1 MTIDWDAK
9 VLHSLTPV
17 IENLKEI
24 EINLEEINNVADWLA
39 YEEFASPLSHKSKK
53 NPEQVIRT
61 TLLINTLNFA
71 FTDFKKSIKYEIER
85 EGKILSDS
93 EAMFTQ
99 INETIASGINLYDG
113 EVLSSLDMN
122 QLKKIFSGN
131 IEMPMMSERIE
142 ILNEVGEKLS
152 STYKGDW
159 MNFINQGPRKLYSE
173 GEGLIERLIVEF
185 PRFDDKSSIDDGQ
198 EVHFYKLAQLSFWGI
213 HGELSGAG
221 HFVVEDMEKMSAFAD
236 YIVPVALEV
245 MKIISYSD
253 NLKDKIMNGEIIERD
268 SIEEV
273 EIRAVSLYATAV
285 LTQEVNKRQPLD
297 KQIIIPQLDYRL
309 WKQYHATHRPN
320 HLTITT
326 MY

>member
-1 MTIDWDAK
+1 
-9 VLHSLTPV
+9 
-17 IENLKEI
+17 
-24 EINLEEINNVADWLA
+24 
-39 YEEFASPLSHKSKK
+39 
-53 NPEQVIRT
+53 
-61 TLLINTLNFA
+61 
-71 FTDFKKSIKYEIER
+71 
-85 EGKILSDS
+85 
-93 EAMFTQ
+93 
-99 INETIASGINLYDG
+99 
-113 EVLSSLDMN
+113 MN

-198 EVHFYKLAQLSFWGI
+198 EVHFYKLAQLAFWGI

-285 LTQEVNKRQPLD
+285 LTQEVNKRRPLD

-309 WKQYHATHRPN
+309 WKQYHATHRPH

>member
-1 MTIDWDAK
+1 MDIDWDAK

-24 EINLEEINNVADWLA
+24 EINLEEINNVADWLD

-122 QLKKIFSGN
+122 QLKKIFFLGK
-131 IEMPMMSERIE
+131 M
-142 ILNEVGEKLS
+142 GF
-152 STYKGDW
+152 
-159 MNFINQGPRKLYSE
+159 FI
-173 GEGLIERLIVEF
+173 
-185 PRFDDKSSIDDGQ
+185 
-198 EVHFYKLAQLSFWGI
+198 
-213 HGELSGAG
+213 
-221 HFVVEDMEKMSAFAD
+221 
-236 YIVPVALEV
+236 
-245 MKIISYSD
+245 
-253 NLKDKIMNGEIIERD
+253 
-268 SIEEV
+268 
-273 EIRAVSLYATAV
+273 YATF
-285 LTQEVNKRQPLD
+285 NKRGL
-297 KQIIIPQLDYRL
+297 
-309 WKQYHATHRPN
+309 
-320 HLTITT
+320 
-326 MY
+326 

>member
-24 EINLEEINNVADWLA
+24 EINLEEINNDADWLA
-39 YEEFASPLSHKSKK
+39 YEKIASPLSHKSKK

-198 EVHFYKLAQLSFWGI
+198 EVHFYKLAQLAFWGI

-253 NLKDKIMNGEIIERD
+253 NLKNKIMNGEIIERD

-285 LTQEVNKRQPLD
+285 LTQEVNKRRPLD

-309 WKQYHATHRPN
+309 WKQYHATHRPH